1 MIRRPPRSTLF
12 PYTTLFRS
20 GILALESVRNNA
32 LIVGEDL
39 GTVPPEVPPALAKWG
54 ILSSKVLYFEREGG
68 AFAPADRYQADALAT
83 ANTHD
88 MATLVGFWE
97 GRGGELRAEVGLGGR
112 RAVGAAREERT
123 RAKRELVRALDKSR
137 ALGERVKVED
147 GEPQIDE
154 AEQRGAVHDFLAK
167 TPSVLVGVALEDVAG
182 E

>member
-54 ILSSKVLYFEREGG
+54 ILSSKVLYFERGEGG
-68 AFAPADRYQADALAT
+68 AFTPADRYAADALAT

-88 MATLVGFWE
+88 MATLAGFWE
-97 GRGGELRAEVGLGGR
+97 GRDVELRAEDR
-112 RAVGAAREERT
+112 
-123 RAKRELVRALDKSR
+123 KS
-137 ALGERVKVED
+137 VV
-147 GEPQIDE
+147 
-154 AEQRGAVHDFLAK
+154 
-167 TPSVLVGVALEDVAG
+167 
-182 E
+182 